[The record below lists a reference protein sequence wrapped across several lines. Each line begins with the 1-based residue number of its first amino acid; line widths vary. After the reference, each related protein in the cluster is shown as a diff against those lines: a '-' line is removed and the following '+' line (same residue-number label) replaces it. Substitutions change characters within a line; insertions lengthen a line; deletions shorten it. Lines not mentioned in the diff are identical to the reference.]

1 MLCRKTHKETLHH
14 RPPQNTYPDHQN
26 KTFADHQS
34 KAPMKTTLLILLA
47 TLNITQAGDLAAFA
61 EGTPEV
67 RARLADLEA
76 RADTPP
82 EINLESWLNHAPV
95 KLADLKGKIVVLDF
109 WATWCGPCIASIPK
123 MNALAEK
130 YAGKVVIIGVCYP
143 RGAEKMAEMVKNKDI
158 KYPVAIDKNGAAAN
172 AYAVNGYPDYYLIDA
187 EGKLRLADCAN
198 GQIEKAIEAML
209 DAKKSNP

>member
-1 MLCRKTHKETLHH
+1 
-14 RPPQNTYPDHQN
+14 
-26 KTFADHQS
+26 
-34 KAPMKTTLLILLA
+34 MKTTLLILFA
-47 TLNITQAGDLAAFA
+47 TLSITQAGDLAAFA
-61 EGTPEV
+61 EGTPQV

-130 YAGKVVIIGVCYP
+130 YAGKVVIIGVCHP
-143 RGAEKMAEMVKNKDI
+143 RGADKMAEVVKNKEI
-158 KYPVAIDKNGAAAN
+158 KYPVAIDKDGATSK
-172 AYAVNGYPDYYLIDA
+172 AYGVNGYPDYYLFDA
-187 EGKLRLADCAN
+187 QGKLRLADCAN
-198 GQIEKAIEAML
+198 NRVEEAIEAL
-209 DAKKSNP
+209 LAAEKTTSGNASESE